1 MDLQPAGPAG
11 PVRAA
16 QQYGH
21 GPGPPLSALLV
32 CPWWL
37 LLHLYWCCVRAEPHP
52 LLPVPCLGVPPGR
65 VSLHALPPAI
75 AADYAFSEGRRLV
88 ARCQDGDATALL
100 EIVEVSCALTPCGW
114 RRLSRPTLAPRTTHA
129 DTGTSTNSCHSGG
142 GVPELY
148 PPSHG
153 ALDNRC
159 HQSMVWDKVLERRP
173 PLHAV
178 VAPW

>member
-37 LLHLYWCCVRAEPHP
+37 RLHLSWCCVRAEPHP

-114 RRLSRPTLAPRTTHA
+114 RRLSRPTLAPRTLTRGPRPIPA
-129 DTGTSTNSCHSGG
+129 TQEEECRSCIRQVTVLLTTDAINRWFGTK
-142 GVPELY
+142 Y
-148 PPSHG
+148 
-153 ALDNRC
+153 
-159 HQSMVWDKVLERRP
+159 
-173 PLHAV
+173 
-178 VAPW
+178 